1 MPNRAHRVHLANWPW
16 EPLTLARVDR
26 GERTFFSVAS
36 QLLPGDTVAREGGKR
51 WAIESFFKE
60 AKHGFGLNRFA
71 LRTAQGLDRWVLL
84 VFAAFTLALL
94 CRADTLTLEQAA
106 EVAARV
112 ALPLLVVQRLAVQ
125 VWREEEFL
133 RQHGYSLTLSRCKT

>member
-1 MPNRAHRVHLANWPW
+1 MNLANWPC

-26 GERTFFSVAS
+26 GERTFFPVAS
-36 QLLPGDTVAREGGKR
+36 QLLPGDSVAREGGRR

-60 AKHGFGLNRFA
+60 AKHSFGLNRFA
-71 LRTAQGLDRWVLL
+71 LRTAQGLGGWVLL
-84 VFAAFTLALL
+84 VFTAFTLTLL
-94 CRADTLTLEQAA
+94 CRADTRSLEQAA

-112 ALPLLVVQRLAVQ
+112 ALPLLVVGRLALQ

-133 RQHGYSLTLSRCKT
+133 RQHGYSLSLSRCKT

>member
-1 MPNRAHRVHLANWPW
+1 
-16 EPLTLARVDR
+16 
-26 GERTFFSVAS
+26 
-36 QLLPGDTVAREGGKR
+36 VAREGARR

-84 VFAAFTLALL
+84 VFAAFTLSML
-94 CRADTLTLEQAA
+94 CRTDALSLEQAA

-133 RQHGYSLTLSRCKT
+133 RQYGYSLTLSRCKT